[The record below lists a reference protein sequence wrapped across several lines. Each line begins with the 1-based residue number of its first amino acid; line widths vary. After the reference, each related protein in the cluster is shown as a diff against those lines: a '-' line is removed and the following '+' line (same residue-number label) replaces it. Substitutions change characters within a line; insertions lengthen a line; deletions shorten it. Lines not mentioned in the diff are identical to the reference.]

1 MGVALS
7 RSLDIT
13 NNSQETI
20 RKLNIDSHLSF
31 SLLPEKSFLLPQ
43 ELKHAFIKGEPLALE
58 SKDSISLNFYLPHN
72 QQVLSLS
79 SPGMRLTDEKTPLRL
94 IFTVLFYLGVLVL
107 ILLWLTPLVKH
118 LIDLRET
125 AKAFGQGDLDKR
137 ISVGSVSYINDIET
151 EFNHMAHR
159 IQTLVTD
166 NKLLSSAVS
175 HDLRTP
181 LARLRFGID
190 TLAEEADPLIRGKYQ
205 ARISHDLTEMEA
217 LVETLLNYARMDQSM
232 VTLEK
237 SSIDLAEVMN
247 QCVESISPKEKQLNV
262 EINTVNATIVGEKR
276 YLLML
281 VNNLLQNGLRHAKN
295 SVQISVK
302 SIHNK
307 VVLAVED
314 DGEGIPENER
324 EKVIKPFIRGRNAQT
339 SQGYGMGLAI
349 SKRIV
354 DWHEGSLEISQSK
367 TLGGAKLQITFQQR

>member
-1 MGVALS
+1 
-7 RSLDIT
+7 
-13 NNSQETI
+13 
-20 RKLNIDSHLSF
+20 
-31 SLLPEKSFLLPQ
+31 
-43 ELKHAFIKGEPLALE
+43 
-58 SKDSISLNFYLPHN
+58 
-72 QQVLSLS
+72 
-79 SPGMRLTDEKTPLRL
+79 MRLTDEKTPLRL
-94 IFTVLFYLGVLVL
+94 IFTVLFYLGILAL

-125 AKAFGQGDLDKR
+125 AKAFGQGDLNKR

-247 QCVESISPKEKQLNV
+247 QCVESISPKEKRLNV
-262 EINTVNATIVGEKR
+262 EINTANTTIVGEKR